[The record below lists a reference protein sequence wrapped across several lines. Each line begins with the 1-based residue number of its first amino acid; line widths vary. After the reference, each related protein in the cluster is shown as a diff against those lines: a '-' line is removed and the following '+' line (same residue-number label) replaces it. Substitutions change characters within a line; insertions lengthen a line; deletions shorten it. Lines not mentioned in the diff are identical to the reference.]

1 MDRDEQIVREYLGK
15 IEALRQREATVR
27 QLAWKVVLSKGEPE
41 EMERLIIETIF
52 ITSPPILFPGEKSS
66 TSPFP
71 PAPLLIKQPSMQVV
85 VL

>member
-41 EMERLIIETIF
+41 EMERLKIFLRET
-52 ITSPPILFPGEKSS
+52 E
-66 TSPFP
+66 
-71 PAPLLIKQPSMQVV
+71 
-85 VL
+85 